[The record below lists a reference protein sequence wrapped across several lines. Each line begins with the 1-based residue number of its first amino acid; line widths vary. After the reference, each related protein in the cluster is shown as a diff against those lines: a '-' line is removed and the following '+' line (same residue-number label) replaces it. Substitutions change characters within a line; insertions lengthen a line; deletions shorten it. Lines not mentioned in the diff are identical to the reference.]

1 MRFSVIIPTYWTSTK
16 TAIQHQIPD
25 AVYDHPTPIESSS
38 TLPRLLDSLKNTDLP
53 AESTKITV
61 IAATT
66 HQTLEEKAKERVNG
80 ILNKYKDYFEIKPF
94 SASTLKQI
102 SSKDQ
107 NLASL
112 LSFYGYS
119 NIRNIGLVIAQILK
133 SNYLIFLDD
142 DVVVNDQKYF
152 AKIQESVRKSASGKL
167 IGGVAGYYVNQD
179 GEYLLTVSPKA
190 WWQTGWPK
198 EKKMN
203 DAFKIINNRQRL
215 TDTTFAFGGNMVLYW
230 KMFEKVPFDPY
241 ITRGEDMDLLVNAR
255 MFGFKFLLDTKLRV
269 LHLPGERKSQ
279 WSEMRQDLFRFLY
292 MRKKILAQKNIGN
305 IKYVSIDSLEPYPG
319 HFLRFGI
326 PFKFV
331 ISSCLNGLHSIQ
343 KRNLESFKE
352 FTCNTFQIPSALNFA
367 RCHSLDYLR
376 FQGRWANYMPKIR
389 NDRVL
394 RSILDSLP

>member
-1 MRFSVIIPTYWTSTK
+1 VIIPTYWTSTK
-16 TAIQHQIPD
+16 TTIQHQTSD
-25 AVYDHPTPIESSS
+25 AVYDHPTLIESRS

-80 ILNKYKDYFEIKPF
+80 ILNKYKNYFEIRPF
-94 SASTLKQI
+94 SASTLKKI

-107 NLASL
+107 NLANL
-112 LSFYGYS
+112 LNFYGYS
-119 NIRNIGLVIAQILK
+119 NIRNIGLVITQILR
-133 SNYLIFLDD
+133 SNYLVFLDD

-152 AKIQESVRKSASGKL
+152 AKIQESVGKSVSGKL
-167 IGGVAGYYVNQD
+167 IGGIAGYYVNED
-179 GEYLLTVSPKA
+179 DEYLLTVDPRA

-203 DAFKIINNRQRL
+203 DAFKIINSRQRL
-215 TDTTFAFGGNMVLYW
+215 TDTTFAFGGNMGLHW
-230 KMFEKVPFDPY
+230 KLFEKVPFDPY

-255 MFGFKFLLDTKLRV
+255 MFGFKFMLDAELRV

-292 MRKKILAQKNIGN
+292 MRKKMFAQKNIRN
-305 IKYVSIDSLEPYPG
+305 IKHVSIDSLEPYPG

-326 PFKFV
+326 PFKFI

-343 KRNLESFKE
+343 KGNFESFKE
-352 FTCNTFQIPSALNFA
+352 FACNTFQIPSALNFA
-367 RCHSLDYLR
+367 ISHCLDYLR
-376 FQGRWANYMPKIR
+376 FQRKWASYMPKIR
-389 NDRVL
+389 DDKVL